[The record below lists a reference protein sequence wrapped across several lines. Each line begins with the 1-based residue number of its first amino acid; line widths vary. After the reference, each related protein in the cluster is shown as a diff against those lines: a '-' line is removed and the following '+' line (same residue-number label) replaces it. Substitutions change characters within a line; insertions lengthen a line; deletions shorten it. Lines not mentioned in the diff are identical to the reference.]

1 MKKLETLRQLQLA
14 QVYIYRELAGVCA
27 ENDLK
32 VYLFAGT
39 LLGALRHGGFIPWD
53 DDLAVCMS
61 RPDYNRLLEVTKGRI
76 GDRCRII
83 DPASETDFK
92 GCIPLVV
99 YENSKLYSEQ
109 FRENEDLQIGIS
121 IFVIDG
127 VPKTAA
133 GRFVYFN
140 RMYLLRAEHAL
151 CRANFKKVNTKA
163 AKIVGPVLSP
173 FFNTKSVWKYKKK
186 ILKFQQKYSFDKSEL
201 VSSNVDVASSRK
213 VVKKSEFEVPAE
225 MSFEGID
232 CQTFSCYK
240 EFLTN
245 YYGDYMTPPP
255 EAAQKPKHSVTAEIE
270 DGFNFDL

>member
-1 MKKLETLRQLQLA
+1 MKKLETLRQLQ
-14 QVYIYRELAGVCA
+14 QVQTSIYKDLIEECKK
-27 ENDLK
+27 NDIK
-32 VYLFAGT
+32 IYLIAGT
-39 LLGALRHGGFIPWD
+39 LLGAVRHGGFIPWD
-53 DDLAVCMS
+53 DDLDVCMS
-61 RPDYNRLLEVTKGRI
+61 RPDYNRLLEVTKGKI
-76 GDRCRII
+76 GDKCRII

-109 FRENEDLQIGIS
+109 FREAEDLQIGIS
-121 IFVIDG
+121 IFVFDG
-127 VPKTAA
+127 VPSSAL
-133 GRFVYFN
+133 GRFIYFKK
-140 RMYLLRAEHAL
+140 MYFLRAEHAL
-151 CRANFKKVNTKA
+151 CRANFKNVNTKA

-186 ILKFQQKYSFDKSEL
+186 ILKFQQKYPYEYSEL
-201 VSSNVDVASSRK
+201 VCTNVDCGSSREVLSK
-213 VVKKSEFEVPAE
+213 TRFETPVK